1 MNRADFQR
9 LSDLRLKEA
18 RVLLAAGFPEGA
30 YYLAGYSVEC
40 ALKACVAKRTKE
52 HDFPPDRKRVER
64 IYSHDLSA
72 LVDAAELG
80 TALKDVI
87 DRDPL
92 MLSDWNTI
100 QDWSERSRYEVKAES
115 EAIALLDAIESGKG
129 GLLPWVR
136 QRW

>member
-1 MNRADFQR
+1 M
-9 LSDLRLKEA
+9 
-18 RVLLAAGFPEGA
+18 
-30 YYLAGYSVEC
+30 EC

-80 TALKDVI
+80 TDLKDVI

-100 QDWSERSRYEVKAES
+100 QDWSERSRYEIKAES
-115 EAIALLDAIESGKG
+115 EAIALLDAIENGKG